1 MKKQATIFL
10 LFLTVAVSVA
20 GASYAGPKVVYTSP
34 LHQAELVNAEENI
47 LIRFDSDARNILDGS
62 EISVQGSMSGAIPSS
77 AKILEEG
84 KLLLLDPSIDFGRGE
99 VVSVMLTNK
108 FSKETLHAFEFTAD
122 ENPMSEEEKMKTLLK
137 IRKAEFGND
146 FGNEEH
152 SARGYPHLPAT
163 EPQITIHVNSNP
175 SPGTIFFGNFP
186 QNPYLVAMKP
196 SGQFLYAGQMP
207 SPCYDFRLQ
216 ETGLLTFFRNQGQ
229 MYFGMDSSYN
239 ITDSFYTVNGYETD
253 LHELIVLPNGN
264 YIIMS
269 YDVKEINM
277 SKIVPGGQKNAQVTG
292 LIIQEIDPS
301 RNAVFQWRSW
311 DHFEITDADSVDLSL
326 GVIDYCHGNA
336 IEIDY
341 DGNLLLSSRNMSEVT
356 KINRTTGEK
365 IWRLGGKNNQFTF
378 LNDSIKFSYQHAIR
392 RTAAGTFTLFD
403 NGNFH
408 NPKVS
413 RAVEYSINESARTCT
428 RIWEYRNDPPI
439 YSFAM
444 GYVERLPNGNT
455 SISWGFSN
463 ITYTEVTPSGQ
474 KAYEFSLENL
484 IYSYRVV
491 KEDWNV
497 KPLSISESAEEFGLI
512 YNYPNPF
519 NGSTVIRYSVK
530 SRSVVNLKVYDML
543 GREVIQLVS
552 NESKLPGNYSVPF
565 SSNELT
571 SGLYFYVLES
581 EGMTR
586 TGKMMLLK

>member
-1 MKKQATIFL
+1 M
-10 LFLTVAVSVA
+10 
-20 GASYAGPKVVYTSP
+20 
-34 LHQAELVNAEENI
+34 
-47 LIRFDSDARNILDGS
+47 
-62 EISVQGSMSGAIPSS
+62 
-77 AKILEEG
+77 
-84 KLLLLDPSIDFGRGE
+84 
-99 VVSVMLTNK
+99 
-108 FSKETLHAFEFTAD
+108 
-122 ENPMSEEEKMKTLLK
+122 
-137 IRKAEFGND
+137 
-146 FGNEEH
+146 
-152 SARGYPHLPAT
+152 
-163 EPQITIHVNSNP
+163 
-175 SPGTIFFGNFP
+175 
-186 QNPYLVAMKP
+186 
-196 SGQFLYAGQMP
+196 
-207 SPCYDFRLQ
+207 
-216 ETGLLTFFRNQGQ
+216 
-229 MYFGMDSSYN
+229 
-239 ITDSFYTVNGYETD
+239 
-253 LHELIVLPNGN
+253 
-264 YIIMS
+264 
-269 YDVKEINM
+269 
-277 SKIVPGGQKNAQVTG
+277 
-292 LIIQEIDPS
+292 
-301 RNAVFQWRSW
+301 FQWRSW

-581 EGMTR
+581 EGVTR